1 MLCGTPPRTP
11 CREPTFWSRPSRWRE
26 ATRSAPRCSRSAS
39 SWPRCTSGSPPELSA
54 ATRTD
59 LGADLEVDLL
69 HNAVRPYAWGSRT
82 AIAELL
88 GKEVPAPHPEAE
100 LWMGAHPG
108 DPSRVAGADGVQRS
122 LLELLTSD
130 PDGQLGTRV
139 AERWGSRL
147 PFLLKVLA
155 AEEALSLQA
164 H

>member
-1 MLCGTPPRTP
+1 M
-11 CREPTFWSRPSRWRE
+11 E
-26 ATRSAPRCSRSAS
+26 
-39 SWPRCTSGSPPELSA
+39 
-54 ATRTD
+54 
-59 LGADLEVDLL
+59 LL

-108 DPSRVAGADGVQRS
+108 DPSRVVGADGVERS
-122 LLELLTSD
+122 LLDLLAAD
-130 PDGQLGTRV
+130 PDGQLGARGR
-139 AERWGSRL
+139 ERWGGRL

-164 H
+164 HPSAAQAAEGFAPEEKRGIAARRRRTATTRTRPPKPELICALTEFHALAGFRTRTARWRCCTP